1 MNITP
6 PPDWHASGL
15 CNQTDPEAF
24 YPEQHGDNGTAAK
37 RVCAA
42 CPVQNTCLQDA
53 LDRGEEHGVWGGLS
67 ATQRRAILAAR
78 RRTAQHASTTT
89 AA

>member
-1 MNITP
+1 MNIQR
-6 PPDWHASGL
+6 PPDWHADGL

-24 YPEQHGDNGTAAK
+24 YPEQAGDGGTAAK

-42 CPVQNTCLQDA
+42 CPVRDTCLEDA
-53 LDRGEEHGVWGGLS
+53 LDREEPYGVWGGLS
-67 ATQRRAILAAR
+67 TQQRRRMLAAR
-78 RRTAQHASTTT
+78 RRTTHHHDTTT

>member
-1 MNITP
+1 MNIEP
-6 PPDWHASGL
+6 PPDWHADGL

-24 YPEQHGDNGTAAK
+24 YPEDGASLPAR

-42 CPVQNTCLQDA
+42 CPVQDTCLQDA
-53 LDRGEEHGVWGGLS
+53 LDRAEPYGIWGGMS
-67 ATQRRAILAAR
+67 ARQRRAILAAR
-78 RRTAQHASTTT
+78 RRTTQHHDTTS